1 MDRFYR
7 PPEPVPVVEAPGVIA
22 AVDRLDGA
30 IHDLLRAIESL
41 RTPPVV
47 VPAPEV
53 HIDTERLAGDDTV
66 RSVEQ
71 AVRDLQQAL
80 RADPLRVHVT
90 EPVGLDRATLGALE
104 DVIKEVRR
112 NTSTGQ
118 RVIAAGG
125 SGGSKL
131 PDLTGTWGY
140 SAGVSGALDLSGQG
154 KRILTITAFSST
166 GGTLTIDGGDAITV
180 PASGSITIEP
190 HVQLANPV
198 LVFTNTTGYFVDW
211 LTG

>member
-1 MDRFYR
+1 MNEYTPREWSYHRRQRFRNAKDPAAAFDEVIQELEDLVAAPTVMPTPEHPLDLER
-7 PPEPVPVVEAPGVIA
+7 P
-22 AVDRLDGA
+22 R
-30 IHDLLRAIESL
+30 R
-41 RTPPVV
+41 
-47 VPAPEV
+47 
-53 HIDTERLAGDDTV
+53 DDTV

-80 RADPLRVHVT
+80 RADPLRVRVT

-104 DVIKEVRR
+104 GVIKEVRR

-140 SAGVSGALDLSGQG
+140 SAGVSGTLDLSGQG
-154 KRILTITAFSST
+154 KRILTITAYSST
-166 GGTLTIDGGDAITV
+166 GGTLTVDGGDAITV
-180 PASGSITIEP
+180 PSSGSITIEP
-190 HVQLANPV
+190 HVQLVDPV
-198 LVFTNTTGYFVDW
+198 LVFTNTAGYFVDW